1 MRSRAF
7 WPKSTKTP
15 RRSATF
21 QVVVATSWSPT
32 RRSTSSASAFANL
45 RTSGN
50 GSSGRIGER
59 MCRPVAPEV
68 FGYDARPSSSIT
80 SFTTRAISRTNSHG
94 LPSLGSRS
102 ISR

>member
-1 MRSRAF
+1 MRSREF

-32 RRSTSSASAFANL
+32 RRSTSCASALAKR

-50 GSSGRIGER
+50 ASSGLIGAR
-59 MCRPVAPEV
+59 MCNPVAPEV
-68 FGYDARPSSSIT
+68 FGNEASPSSSIT
-80 SFTTRAISRTNSHG
+80 SFTTIAISRT
-94 LPSLGSRS
+94 
-102 ISR
+102 